1 MSSVLVTGSSGGL
14 GSATVAAYLEA
25 GHRVFGLDQV
35 TTSHRASFTPM
46 VVDLTDEDA
55 MRGVMRQMGPIQHVV
70 SIAGGALRDEK
81 SEPDVAELS
90 LELFRASLER
100 NLVSAFVTIKT
111 AMPNLR
117 AATGDRSI
125 SLTTSTDA
133 MLSYGLPAYAAA
145 KAGIIGLVN
154 SLTDPLGREGIRV
167 NAVAPGDIPT
177 ARNRS
182 EWAHKPDWYQDLAS
196 NNPLR
201 RLCTPQEIAETFV
214 ALSDRLTGITGQ
226 TMVVDAGLIRAQPGV
241 ASAVDQSARNPDV
254 PTASGDADERR

>member
-1 MSSVLVTGSSGGL
+1 MSSVLVTGAAGGL

-25 GHRVFGLDQV
+25 GHRVVGLDLAV
-35 TTSHRASFTPM
+35 TPQCASFTPL

-55 MRGVMRQMGPIQHVV
+55 MRDAMRHIGPIQHVV

-81 SEPDVAELS
+81 AEPDIAELP

-125 SLTTSTDA
+125 SCTTSTDA
-133 MLSYGLPAYAAA
+133 LLSYGLPAYAAA

-154 SLTDPLGREGIRV
+154 SLTAPLGSEGIRV

-177 ARNRS
+177 ARNAS
-182 EWAHKPDWYQDLAS
+182 EWAHKPGWYQDLAS
-196 NNPLR
+196 NNPLS
-201 RLCTPQEIAETFV
+201 RLCTPEEIAATFV
-214 ALSDRLTGITGQ
+214 ALSDRLTGMTGQ
-226 TMVVDAGLIRAQPGV
+226 TVVVDAGLTRAQPG
-241 ASAVDQSARNPDV
+241 AVSTGSSSTRNPDL
-254 PTASGDADERR
+254 AEADGDADERR